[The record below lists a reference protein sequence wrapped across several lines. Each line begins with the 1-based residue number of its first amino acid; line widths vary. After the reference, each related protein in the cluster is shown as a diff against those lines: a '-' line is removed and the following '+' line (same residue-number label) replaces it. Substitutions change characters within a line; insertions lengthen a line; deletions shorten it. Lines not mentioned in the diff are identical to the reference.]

1 MNTDKKIALSLFF
14 MRITIFLVMFMWTM
28 DKFFRPE
35 HIAAIFEKFYFI
47 PGVSVNIAYGLGIAE
62 MMVITCFVLGLA
74 KRWTYGFVLV
84 VHAASTFSP
93 LMQYFSPFEG
103 NHLLFFAA
111 WPMLAACFALFVLR
125 DKDTLLSLNRPRPI
139 A

>member
-35 HIAAIFEKFYFI
+35 HTIAIFEKFYFI
-47 PGVSVNIAYGLGIAE
+47 PGLGVYLTYGMAVVEMIIIA
-62 MMVITCFVLGLA
+62 CFVLGLVR
-74 KRWTYGFVLV
+74 RWSYGFVLV

-125 DKDTLLSLNRPRPI
+125 DKDTLLSLNRHKPV